1 MRIKFG
7 NATITLKAIP
17 HLESVNVS
25 SETEYA
31 YSPTGAKLIGFERNR
46 NLGIDMKF
54 SAVSDGDALMQMTM
68 KT

>member
-1 MRIKFG
+1 MRVKFG

-31 YSPTGAKLIGFERNR
+31 YSAAGEKIMEFERNR

-54 SAVSDGDALMQMTM
+54 SAVRDGDALMQMTM
-68 KT
+68 N